1 MGTRQ
6 GNMSC
11 RNQRGFS
18 LVEIVVVLS
27 IITII
32 SSMVLVSLSQF
43 RARKILD
50 ASVEMVMVVFSQAH
64 LDTISSKDDDVYG
77 VALRSN
83 EAIYF
88 KGAVYPG
95 DSDPSNKRY
104 VFSNV
109 IEIANISLN
118 GAGTIVYFKRF
129 TGGTDQNGTFDVRL
143 KGSTSIKTSVTVSQ
157 VGVAAI

>member
-1 MGTRQ
+1 MNTRNRAVQ
-6 GNMSC
+6 
-11 RNQRGFS
+11 NQTEGGFTV
-18 LVEIVVVLS
+18 LEILMVIGIMML
-27 IITII
+27 I
-32 SSMVLVSLSQF
+32 SSVVLVSLSQF

-50 ASVEMVMVVFSQAH
+50 ASVEVVMIAFSQAH
-64 LDTISSKDDDVYG
+64 LDTISSKDDSVYG

-88 KGAVYPG
+88 KGSVYPG

-104 VFSNV
+104 VFSNA

-118 GAGTIVYFKRF
+118 GAGTYVYFKRF
-129 TGGTDQNGTFDVRL
+129 SGGTDQYGTFDVRL
-143 KGSTSIKTSVTVSQ
+143 KGSTITKTTVTVSQ